1 MYDIGSDVHNNIR
14 IYGYRVQNTRHRS
27 RWEIISGYTD
37 VGVLPTSG
45 PICHLRPR
53 SPLPAA
59 LATAQ
64 ALQPLQPLG
73 PQPAWTLL
81 RRKGQCLGYCL
92 HPCALAVR
100 ATQAAVKGPAP
111 GRGHPGRVT
120 VLCQHTTVAADI
132 YKVQDTGSQYIRCKT
147 LAPSLVD
154 TCFESGVP
162 QAPPGPSLSQRVAQG
177 HTGTLRNGCWTRKG
191 TSFDCRHL
199 VLACTWALK
208 QLKSKQPRVDAIAGI
223 I

>member
-1 MYDIGSDVHNNIR
+1 M
-14 IYGYRVQNTRHRS
+14 
-27 RWEIISGYTD
+27 
-37 VGVLPTSG
+37 PTSG

-53 SPLPAA
+53 SSPRALPAA
-59 LATAQ
+59 LATAP
-64 ALQPLQPLG
+64 LQPVQPLG

-81 RRKGQCLGYCL
+81 RPKGQCLGYCL

-100 ATQAAVKGPAP
+100 ATAVKGRP
-111 GRGHPGRVT
+111 GHPGRVT
-120 VLCQHTTVAADI
+120 VQVVCQHTTVAADI
-132 YKVQDTGSQYIRCKT
+132 YKVQDTGSRYIRCKI